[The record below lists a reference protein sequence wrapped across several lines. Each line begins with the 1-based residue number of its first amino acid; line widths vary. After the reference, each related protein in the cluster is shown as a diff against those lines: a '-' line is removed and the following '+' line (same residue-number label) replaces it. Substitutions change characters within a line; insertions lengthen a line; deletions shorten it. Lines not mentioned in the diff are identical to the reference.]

1 MASLDID
8 SNLPEVGRE
17 ARAAFGRFPQAIG
30 QAMQQN
36 AKFALKAAITQ
47 IDVLIYAMPAA
58 DTYIRTKNLR
68 RSNKLEKLSTFT
80 WLIYND
86 AEYAGYVHDGTSE
99 MTGRPWMANAI
110 ELSEPV
116 MERNL
121 VRAGS
126 RALERAG

>member
-1 MASLDID
+1 MASVSID
-8 SNLPEVGRE
+8 SNLEEVGRE

-30 QAMQQN
+30 KAMEQN
-36 AKFALKAAITQ
+36 AKLALKASITQ

-86 AEYAGYVHDGTSE
+86 AEYAGYVHDGTSQRV
-99 MTGRPWMANAI
+99 GRPWMGNAI

-121 VRAGS
+121 VRAGA
-126 RALERAG
+126 RALEAAG